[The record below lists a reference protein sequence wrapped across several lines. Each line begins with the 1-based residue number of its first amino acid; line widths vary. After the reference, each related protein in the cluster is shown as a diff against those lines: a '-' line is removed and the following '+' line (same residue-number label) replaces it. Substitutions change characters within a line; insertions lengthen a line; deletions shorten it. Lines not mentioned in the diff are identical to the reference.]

1 MVGTLD
7 FLHSRGRNDMY
18 LTDINVVPGAVNG
31 EGRLIYGAP
40 ATSAACV
47 SNTSSCQIARATQTS
62 AFRQII
68 KATNMNG
75 AFATS
80 LTAQV
85 QKRFSNGVEFNIG
98 YTYGTTR
105 DFLTLGSSIASSNLQ
120 NTVLDGTLD
129 GRNRRRSLFDVPHK
143 LTVSG
148 TVALPFNSS
157 VSLFWVGRS
166 GTPYTYIVNGD
177 ANGDGISSNDAVYVP
192 RNINDI
198 TLVPGSGSTVAADW
212 AKLDNFINQESCLA
226 NARGHI
232 LRRNT
237 CRNPWVNFVNARLTK
252 AINTIHGQ
260 QMSVSVDFFNVLNF
274 IDSNWGLVRETNFF
288 ESINLLRL
296 AGYDTRGTLADP
308 TDDRGRYALALPGR
322 QRIVVDN
329 SRWRIQ
335 LGAKYTF

>member
-1 MVGTLD
+1 M
-7 FLHSRGRNDMY
+7 
-18 LTDINVVPGAVNG
+18 
-31 EGRLIYGAP
+31 
-40 ATSAACV
+40 
-47 SNTSSCQIARATQTS
+47 
-62 AFRQII
+62 
-68 KATNMNG
+68 
-75 AFATS
+75 
-80 LTAQV
+80 
-85 QKRFSNGVEFNIG
+85 
-98 YTYGTTR
+98 
-105 DFLTLGSSIASSNLQ
+105 TLGSSIASSNLQ

-157 VSLFWVGRS
+157 ISLFWVGRS

-212 AKLDNFINQESCLA
+212 AKLDNFINQEPCLA

-252 AINTIHGQ
+252 GVNTIHGQ

-288 ESINLLRL
+288 ESINMLRL
-296 AGYDTRGTLADP
+296 TGLDTRGTLADP
-308 TDDRGRYALALPGR
+308 TDDRGRYSLALPGR